1 MIVLSPAVAC
11 GGRAVEPEVADAGA
25 WGDTGLVEELRIG
38 VETGPTELMFGTI
51 NFLTVGL
58 DGTIYV
64 ADDQPDVVRTYDAEG
79 NYLGDV
85 GRAGQGPG
93 EYTRIN
99 GLEVLPDGRL
109 LTWDVSNQR
118 VSIFSASG
126 EYQGSFRGESS
137 VWSSRNLEVDRDGFV
152 YVRSVDDIT
161 ASEREWKAILI
172 KYTIAGE
179 RVGKVELPEP
189 DPMPER
195 YFVLMG
201 ATGSLQPF
209 NVQTYYAWSPMGY
222 LVVGRSD
229 RYDIELRAPAGP
241 VHLTREVAPT
251 PVGAEERAN
260 WEEYARHFERF
271 SAERDPQNAVEYE
284 PVPATKPFFHGLL
297 AGRDGRIWVLRHVQA
312 DYREREPRKPG
323 DDAPLLRWFEPP
335 TYDVFEPD
343 GAFLGTVELP
353 RDTRPLMLDGDRIW
367 AKQIDEDGVEYV
379 VRLRVEQR

>member
-137 VWSSRNLEVDRDGFV
+137 VWSS
-152 YVRSVDDIT
+152 
-161 ASEREWKAILI
+161 
-172 KYTIAGE
+172 
-179 RVGKVELPEP
+179 
-189 DPMPER
+189 
-195 YFVLMG
+195 
-201 ATGSLQPF
+201 
-209 NVQTYYAWSPMGY
+209 
-222 LVVGRSD
+222 
-229 RYDIELRAPAGP
+229 
-241 VHLTREVAPT
+241 
-251 PVGAEERAN
+251 
-260 WEEYARHFERF
+260 
-271 SAERDPQNAVEYE
+271 
-284 PVPATKPFFHGLL
+284 
-297 AGRDGRIWVLRHVQA
+297 
-312 DYREREPRKPG
+312 
-323 DDAPLLRWFEPP
+323 
-335 TYDVFEPD
+335 
-343 GAFLGTVELP
+343 
-353 RDTRPLMLDGDRIW
+353 
-367 AKQIDEDGVEYV
+367 
-379 VRLRVEQR
+379 